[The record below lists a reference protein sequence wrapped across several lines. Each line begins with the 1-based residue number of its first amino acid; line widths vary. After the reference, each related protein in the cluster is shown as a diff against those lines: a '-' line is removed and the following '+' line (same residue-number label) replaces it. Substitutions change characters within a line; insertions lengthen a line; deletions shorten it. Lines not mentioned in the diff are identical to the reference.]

1 MARVKICGLTD
12 AADLRAAI
20 EAGADA
26 VGVISSV
33 SVDTPR
39 EVDRGTA
46 AELVAAVPPFVTAT
60 LVTMPEDADHA
71 VDLIRAV
78 RPDAIQLHGEFDAEA
93 IGYIR
98 AETGVKVIPAVDY
111 TDTDRAHDLDAA
123 ADAILVD
130 STRED
135 GAGGTGEPHDWEST
149 GELAETL
156 TSPVVL
162 AGGLTPDNVAE
173 AVRAAAPFA
182 VDVASGVE
190 RTKGRKDHTALATF
204 VQNAGRELEV
214 PT

>member
-12 AADLRAAI
+12 PADLRAAI

-33 SVDTPR
+33 SVETAR

-46 AELVAAVPPFVTAT
+46 AELVADVPPFVTAT

-71 VDLIRAV
+71 VDLVRAI
-78 RPDAIQLHGEFDAEA
+78 RPDAIQLHGEFSAED

-98 AETGVKVIPAVDY
+98 AETGIKVIPAVDY
-111 TDTDRAHDLDAA
+111 TDTDRAHELDEA

-135 GAGGTGEPHDWEST
+135 GAGGTGEPHDWEAT
-149 GELAETL
+149 GELSETL

-173 AVRAAAPFA
+173 AVRVAAPFA

-190 RTKGRKDHTALATF
+190 RDPGHKDHTALATF

>member
-12 AADLRAAI
+12 PADLRAAI

-33 SVDTPR
+33 SVETPR
-39 EVDRGTA
+39 AVDRGTA
-46 AELVAAVPPFVTAT
+46 AALVADVPPFVTAT
-60 LVTMPEDADHA
+60 LVTMPENADHA
-71 VDLIRAV
+71 VDLVRAI
-78 RPDAIQLHGEFDAEA
+78 RPDAIQLHGEFSAED

-98 AETGVKVIPAVDY
+98 AETGIKVIPAVDY
-111 TDTDRAHDLDAA
+111 TDSDRAHELDEA

-135 GAGGTGEPHDWEST
+135 GAGGTGETHDWEAT

-156 TSPVVL
+156 TSPVIL

-173 AVRAAAPFA
+173 AVRVAAPFA

-190 RTKGRKDHTALATF
+190 RTGGKKDHTALATF

>member
-1 MARVKICGLTD
+1 MARVKICGLTEP
-12 AADLRAAI
+12 ADLRAAI

-26 VGVISSV
+26 VGIISAV

-39 EVDRGTA
+39 EVDRGAA
-46 AELVAAVPPFVTAT
+46 AELVADVPPFVTAT

-71 VDLIRAV
+71 VDLIRAI
-78 RPDAIQLHGEFDAEA
+78 RPDAIQLHGDFSAED

-98 AETGVKVIPAVDY
+98 AETGIKVIPAIDY
-111 TDTDRAHDLDAA
+111 TDTERAHELDAA

-130 STRED
+130 STSEE
-135 GAGGTGEPHDWEST
+135 GAGGTGETHDWEST
-149 GELAETL
+149 ADLADTL
-156 TSPVVL
+156 TSPVIL

-173 AVRAAAPFA
+173 AVRTAAPFA

-190 RTKGRKDHTALATF
+190 RDPGRKDHTALATF

-214 PT
+214 PV

>member
-1 MARVKICGLTD
+1 MARVKICGFTD
-12 AADLRAAI
+12 SADLRAAI

-26 VGVISSV
+26 VGIISAV

-46 AELVAAVPPFVTAT
+46 AELVAEVPPFVTAT

-71 VDLIRAV
+71 VDLIRAI
-78 RPDAIQLHGEFDAEA
+78 RPDAIQLHGEFDADD

-98 AETGVKVIPAVDY
+98 AETGIKVIPAIDY
-111 TDTDRAHDLDAA
+111 TDTERAHELDAA

-130 STRED
+130 STSEE
-135 GAGGTGEPHDWEST
+135 GAGGTGETHDWEST
-149 GELAETL
+149 ADLADTL
-156 TSPVVL
+156 TSPVIL
-162 AGGLTPDNVAE
+162 AGGLTPDNVAK
-173 AVRAAAPFA
+173 AVRTAAPFA

-190 RTKGRKDHTALATF
+190 RDPGRKDHTALATF

-214 PT
+214 PV

>member
-1 MARVKICGLTD
+1 MSRVKICGLTNS
-12 AADLRAAI
+12 ADLRAAI

-26 VGVISSV
+26 VGIISSV
-33 SVDTPR
+33 SVDTAR
-39 EVDRGTA
+39 EVDLGVA
-46 AELVAAVPPFVTAT
+46 ADLVAEVPPFVTAT
-60 LVTMPEDADHA
+60 LVTMPEDAERA
-71 VDLIRAV
+71 VDLIRAIE
-78 RPDAIQLHGEFDAEA
+78 PDTIQLHGEFDADD

-111 TDTDRAHDLDAA
+111 TDTDRAHELDTA

-130 STRED
+130 STTED
-135 GAGGTGEPHDWEST
+135 GAGGTGTPHDWEAT
-149 GELAETL
+149 AELADRL

-173 AVRAAAPFA
+173 AVRIAAPFA

-190 RTKGRKDHTALATF
+190 RQPGEKDHTALATF

-214 PT
+214 PA

>member
-1 MARVKICGLTD
+1 MKICGLTD
-12 AADLRAAI
+12 PADLRAAI

-26 VGVISSV
+26 IGVISSV

-39 EVDRGTA
+39 EVDRRTA
-46 AELVAAVPPFVTAT
+46 AELVAEVPPFVTAT
-60 LVTMPEDADHA
+60 LVTMPEDANHA
-71 VDLIRAV
+71 VDLVRAI
-78 RPDAIQLHGEFDAEA
+78 RPDAIQLHGKFSAED

-98 AETGVKVIPAVDY
+98 AETGIKVIPAIDY
-111 TDTDRAHDLDAA
+111 TDTDRAQDLDEA

-135 GAGGTGEPHDWEST
+135 GAGGTGEPHDWEAT
-149 GELAETL
+149 ANIAETL
-156 TSPVVL
+156 RSPVIL
-162 AGGLTPDNVAE
+162 AGGLAPDNVAE
-173 AVRAAAPFA
+173 AVRVAAPFA

-190 RTKGRKDHTALATF
+190 RTAGRKDHTALATF

>member
-12 AADLRAAI
+12 PADLRAAI

-26 VGVISSV
+26 VGIISSV

-46 AELVAAVPPFVTAT
+46 AELVAEVPPFVTAT

-71 VDLIRAV
+71 VDLIRAIQ
-78 RPDAIQLHGEFDAEA
+78 PDAIQLHGEFDAED

-98 AETGVKVIPAVDY
+98 AETGIKVIPAVDF
-111 TDTDRAHDLDAA
+111 TDTERAHELDAA

-130 STRED
+130 STTDE
-135 GAGGTGEPHDWEST
+135 GAGGTGETHDWEST
-149 GELAETL
+149 ADLAETL

-173 AVRAAAPFA
+173 AVRVAAPFA

-190 RTKGRKDHTALATF
+190 REPGKKDHTALATF

-214 PT
+214 PV

>member
-1 MARVKICGLTD
+1 MARVKICGLTRD
-12 AADLRAAI
+12 ADLRAAI
-20 EAGADA
+20 DAGADA
-26 VGVISSV
+26 VGVITEV
-33 SVDTPR
+33 PVDSPR
-39 EVDRGTA
+39 EVDPAKA
-46 AELVAAVPPFVTAT
+46 ADLLADVPPFVTAT

-71 VDLIRAV
+71 VDLVRAI
-78 RPDAIQLHGEFDAEA
+78 RPDAIQLHGEFSEED

-98 AETGVKVIPAVDY
+98 AETGIKVIPAIDY
-111 TDTDRAHDLDAA
+111 TDTDRAHALDEA

-130 STRED
+130 STQAD
-135 GAGGTGEPHDWEST
+135 GAGGTGETHDWEAT
-149 GELAETL
+149 AELAETL

-173 AVRAAAPFA
+173 AVRVAAPFA

-190 RTKGRKDHTALATF
+190 RDPGAKDHTALATF